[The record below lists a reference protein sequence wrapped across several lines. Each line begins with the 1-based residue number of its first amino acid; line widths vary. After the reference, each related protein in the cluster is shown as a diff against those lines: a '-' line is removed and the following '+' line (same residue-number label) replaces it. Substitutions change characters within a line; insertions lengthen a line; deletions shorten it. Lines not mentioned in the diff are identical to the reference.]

1 MGMNITF
8 YKVVEN
14 IAQRS
19 GLILERYRTK
29 DMNWILDNNDL
40 RRVRFTPDEYIDGLQ
55 GVVKITGTEADALIA
70 ENNYQMGYDGLEPN
84 NNNQQEQPQEEQ
96 EVEQEEQPQEEQE
109 VEQEEQTETVD
120 EQTEQNDE
128 TPENT
133 ETETIEGND
142 IGNVE
147 DILGGGTQQD
157 KNNET
162 SEEET
167 ETQQQ
172 NQEEE

>member
-84 NNNQQEQPQEEQ
+84 SNNQQ
-96 EVEQEEQPQEEQE
+96 EQPQEEQE

>member
-70 ENNYQMGYDGLEPN
+70 ENNYQMGYEGLEP

-96 EVEQEEQPQEEQE
+96 EVEQEA
-109 VEQEEQTETVD
+109 QTETVD

-133 ETETIEGND
+133 ETETIEGNEV
-142 IGNVE
+142 GNVE

-157 KNNET
+157 ENNET
-162 SEEET
+162 SKEET

>member
-70 ENNYQMGYDGLEPN
+70 ENNYQMGYEGLEPN
-84 NNNQQEQPQEEQ
+84 NNNQQ
-96 EVEQEEQPQEEQE
+96 EQPQEEQE

>member
-70 ENNYQMGYDGLEPN
+70 ENNYQMGYEGLEP

-96 EVEQEEQPQEEQE
+96 EVEQEA
-109 VEQEEQTETVD
+109 QTETVD

-128 TPENT
+128 TPENA
-133 ETETIEGND
+133 ETETIEGNEV
-142 IGNVE
+142 GNVE

-157 KNNET
+157 ENNET

-167 ETQQQ
+167 ETKQQ

>member
-96 EVEQEEQPQEEQE
+96 EVEQEEQ
-109 VEQEEQTETVD
+109 TETVD

>member
-40 RRVRFTPDEYIDGLQ
+40 RRVRFTPDEYIDGLK

-70 ENNYQMGYDGLEPN
+70 ENNYQMGYEGLEPN

-96 EVEQEEQPQEEQE
+96 EVEQEA
-109 VEQEEQTETVD
+109 QTETVD
-120 EQTEQNDE
+120 EQTEQSDE
-128 TPENT
+128 TPENA
-133 ETETIEGND
+133 ETETIEENEV
-142 IGNVE
+142 GNVE

-157 KNNET
+157 ENNET

-167 ETQQQ
+167 ETKQQ

>member
-96 EVEQEEQPQEEQE
+96 EVEQEA
-109 VEQEEQTETVD
+109 QTETVD

-133 ETETIEGND
+133 ETETIEENEV
-142 IGNVE
+142 GNVE

>member
-70 ENNYQMGYDGLEPN
+70 ENNYQMGYEGLEPN

-96 EVEQEEQPQEEQE
+96 EVEQGA
-109 VEQEEQTETVD
+109 QTETVD

-133 ETETIEGND
+133 ETETIEENEV
-142 IGNVE
+142 GNVE

-157 KNNET
+157 ENNET

-167 ETQQQ
+167 ETKQQ

>member
-96 EVEQEEQPQEEQE
+96 EVK
-109 VEQEEQTETVD
+109 QEEQTETVD

>member
-96 EVEQEEQPQEEQE
+96 EVEQEEQ
-109 VEQEEQTETVD
+109 TETVD

-133 ETETIEGND
+133 ETETIEENEV
-142 IGNVE
+142 GNVE

>member
-70 ENNYQMGYDGLEPN
+70 ENNYQMGYEGLEPN

-96 EVEQEEQPQEEQE
+96 EVEQGA
-109 VEQEEQTETVD
+109 QTETVD

-133 ETETIEGND
+133 ETETIEENEV
-142 IGNVE
+142 GNVE
-147 DILGGGTQQD
+147 NILGGGTQQD
-157 KNNET
+157 ENNET

-167 ETQQQ
+167 ETKQQ

>member
-96 EVEQEEQPQEEQE
+96 EVEQEAQP
-109 VEQEEQTETVD
+109 ETVD

-128 TPENT
+128 MPENT
-133 ETETIEGND
+133 ETETIDGND

>member
-70 ENNYQMGYDGLEPN
+70 ENNYQMGYEGLEP

-96 EVEQEEQPQEEQE
+96 EVEQEA
-109 VEQEEQTETVD
+109 QTETVD

-133 ETETIEGND
+133 ETETIEENEV
-142 IGNVE
+142 GNVE
-147 DILGGGTQQD
+147 NILGGGTQQD
-157 KNNET
+157 ENNET

-167 ETQQQ
+167 ETKQQ

>member
-70 ENNYQMGYDGLEPN
+70 ENNYQMGYEGLEP

-96 EVEQEEQPQEEQE
+96 EVEQEA
-109 VEQEEQTETVD
+109 QTETVD

-128 TPENT
+128 TPEKT
-133 ETETIEGND
+133 LKLDFGREGKYEVYLVDND
-142 IGNVE
+142 HHGE
-147 DILGGGTQQD
+147 LWQT
-157 KNNET
+157 T
-162 SEEET
+162 SDLTLTLKVHSVVLIREL
-167 ETQQQ
+167 
-172 NQEEE
+172 

>member
-70 ENNYQMGYDGLEPN
+70 ENNYKMGYEGLEPN
-84 NNNQQEQPQEEQ
+84 NNNQQ
-96 EVEQEEQPQEEQE
+96 
-109 VEQEEQTETVD
+109 EQEEQTETVD

-128 TPENT
+128 TPGNTDENT
-133 ETETIEGND
+133 ETETIEENEV
-142 IGNVE
+142 GNVE
-147 DILGGGTQQD
+147 DILGGDGGTQQD
-157 KNNET
+157 ENNET
-162 SEEET
+162 SEDET

>member
-70 ENNYQMGYDGLEPN
+70 ENNYQMGYEGLEPN
-84 NNNQQEQPQEEQ
+84 NNQQEQS
-96 EVEQEEQPQEEQE
+96 QEEQE

-120 EQTEQNDE
+120 EQAEQNDE

-133 ETETIEGND
+133 DENTETETIEESEV
-142 IGNVE
+142 GNVE

>member
-70 ENNYQMGYDGLEPN
+70 ENNYKMGYEGLEPN
-84 NNNQQEQPQEEQ
+84 NNNQQ
-96 EVEQEEQPQEEQE
+96 
-109 VEQEEQTETVD
+109 EQEEQTETVD

-128 TPENT
+128 TPENA
-133 ETETIEGND
+133 ETETIEGNEVC
-142 IGNVE
+142 NVE

-157 KNNET
+157 ENNET
-162 SEEET
+162 SKEET

>member
-70 ENNYQMGYDGLEPN
+70 ENNYQMGYEGLEP

-96 EVEQEEQPQEEQE
+96 EVEQGA
-109 VEQEEQTETVD
+109 QTETAD

-128 TPENT
+128 TPENA
-133 ETETIEGND
+133 ETETIEENEV
-142 IGNVE
+142 GNVE

-157 KNNET
+157 ENNET

>member
-70 ENNYQMGYDGLEPN
+70 ENNYQMGYEGLEPN
-84 NNNQQEQPQEEQ
+84 NNNQQEQTQEEQ
-96 EVEQEEQPQEEQE
+96 EVEQEA
-109 VEQEEQTETVD
+109 QTETVD

-128 TPENT
+128 TPENA
-133 ETETIEGND
+133 ETETIEENEV
-142 IGNVE
+142 GNVE

-157 KNNET
+157 ENNET

>member
-70 ENNYQMGYDGLEPN
+70 ENNYQMGYEGLEPN

-96 EVEQEEQPQEEQE
+96 KVEQEA
-109 VEQEEQTETVD
+109 QTETVD

-128 TPENT
+128 TPENA
-133 ETETIEGND
+133 ETETIEENEV
-142 IGNVE
+142 GNVE

-157 KNNET
+157 ENNET

>member
-70 ENNYQMGYDGLEPN
+70 ENNYQMGYEGLEPN
-84 NNNQQEQPQEEQ
+84 NNNQQ
-96 EVEQEEQPQEEQE
+96 
-109 VEQEEQTETVD
+109 EQEEQTETVD

-128 TPENT
+128 TPENA
-133 ETETIEGND
+133 ETETIEGNEV
-142 IGNVE
+142 GNVE

-157 KNNET
+157 ENNET
-162 SEEET
+162 SKEET

>member
-70 ENNYQMGYDGLEPN
+70 ENNYQMGYEGLEPN
-84 NNNQQEQPQEEQ
+84 NNNQQ
-96 EVEQEEQPQEEQE
+96 
-109 VEQEEQTETVD
+109 EQEEQTETVD

-133 ETETIEGND
+133 DENTETETIEENEV
-142 IGNVE
+142 GNVE
-147 DILGGGTQQD
+147 DILGGDGGTQQD
-157 KNNET
+157 ENNET
-162 SEEET
+162 SEDET

>member
-70 ENNYQMGYDGLEPN
+70 ENNYQMGYEGLEPN
-84 NNNQQEQPQEEQ
+84 NNNQQ
-96 EVEQEEQPQEEQE
+96 
-109 VEQEEQTETVD
+109 EQEEQTETVD

-133 ETETIEGND
+133 ETETIKENEV
-142 IGNVE
+142 GNVE

-157 KNNET
+157 ENNET

-172 NQEEE
+172 NQEED

>member
-70 ENNYQMGYDGLEPN
+70 ENNYQMGYEGLEPN

-96 EVEQEEQPQEEQE
+96 EVEQGA
-109 VEQEEQTETVD
+109 QTETVD

-133 ETETIEGND
+133 ETETIEENEV
-142 IGNVE
+142 GNVE
-147 DILGGGTQQD
+147 DILGVGTQQD
-157 KNNET
+157 ENNET

-167 ETQQQ
+167 ETKQQ

>member
-96 EVEQEEQPQEEQE
+96 EVEQEEQ
-109 VEQEEQTETVD
+109 TETVD

-133 ETETIEGND
+133 DENTETETIEESEV
-142 IGNVE
+142 GNVE
-147 DILGGGTQQD
+147 DILGGDGGTQQEE
-157 KNNET
+157 NNET

>member
-70 ENNYQMGYDGLEPN
+70 ENNYQMGYEGLEP

-96 EVEQEEQPQEEQE
+96 EVEQET
-109 VEQEEQTETVD
+109 QTETVD
-120 EQTEQNDE
+120 EQTEQNVE

-133 ETETIEGND
+133 ETETIEESEV
-142 IGNVE
+142 GNVE

-157 KNNET
+157 ENNET

>member
-70 ENNYQMGYDGLEPN
+70 ENNYQMGYEGLEPN
-84 NNNQQEQPQEEQ
+84 NNNQQEQEEH
-96 EVEQEEQPQEEQE
+96 P
-109 VEQEEQTETVD
+109 ETVD

-133 ETETIEGND
+133 DENTETETIEENEV
-142 IGNVE
+142 GNVE
-147 DILGGGTQQD
+147 DILGGDGGTQQD
-157 KNNET
+157 ENNET
-162 SEEET
+162 SEDET

>member
-19 GLILERYRTK
+19 GLIFGRYRTK

-55 GVVKITGTEADALIA
+55 GVVKITGAEADALIA
-70 ENNYQMGYDGLEPN
+70 ENNYQMGYEGLEPN
-84 NNNQQEQPQEEQ
+84 DNNQQEQPQEEQ
-96 EVEQEEQPQEEQE
+96 
-109 VEQEEQTETVD
+109 
-120 EQTEQNDE
+120 NNE

-133 ETETIEGND
+133 DENT
-142 IGNVE
+142 
-147 DILGGGTQQD
+147 
-157 KNNET
+157 
-162 SEEET
+162 ET

>member
-8 YKVVEN
+8 YKVFEN

-70 ENNYQMGYDGLEPN
+70 ENNYQMGYEGLEPN
-84 NNNQQEQPQEEQ
+84 NNNQQEQHQEEQ
-96 EVEQEEQPQEEQE
+96 DVEQEA
-109 VEQEEQTETVD
+109 QTETVD

-128 TPENT
+128 TPENA
-133 ETETIEGND
+133 ETETIEENEV
-142 IGNVE
+142 GNVE

-157 KNNET
+157 ENNET

>member
-14 IAQRS
+14 IAKRS

-70 ENNYQMGYDGLEPN
+70 ENNYQMGYEGLEPN

-96 EVEQEEQPQEEQE
+96 KVEQEA
-109 VEQEEQTETVD
+109 QTETVD

-128 TPENT
+128 TPENA
-133 ETETIEGND
+133 ETETIEENEV
-142 IGNVE
+142 GNVE

-167 ETQQQ
+167 ETKQQ

>member
-55 GVVKITGTEADALIA
+55 GVVKITGMEADALIA

-84 NNNQQEQPQEEQ
+84 NNNQQ
-96 EVEQEEQPQEEQE
+96 EQPQEEQE